1 MKRREQTKQL
11 KHATEMKR
19 PGPPDIAAE
28 IVAWGGGGGGRGN
41 FVSIVT
47 IVLLHFEVT
56 LRASF
61 SSDKS
66 SVFLKLNGHT
76 ANVFY
81 LLNSNVQYN
90 WD

>member
-19 PGPPDIAAE
+19 PGPSDIAAE
-28 IVAWGGGGGGRGN
+28 IVAWGGGDRGQGE
-41 FVSIVT
+41 FCLDCYDS
-47 IVLLHFEVT
+47 FASFRGT
-56 LRASF
+56 LRAPF

-66 SVFLKLNGHT
+66 SVKSKLNGHT